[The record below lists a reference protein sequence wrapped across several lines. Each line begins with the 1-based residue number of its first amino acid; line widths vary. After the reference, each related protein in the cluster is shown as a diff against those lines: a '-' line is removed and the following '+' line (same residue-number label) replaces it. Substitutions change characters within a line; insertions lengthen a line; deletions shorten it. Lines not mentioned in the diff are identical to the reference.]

1 MSSSGF
7 YFNGR
12 LYRTPT
18 VVSRVD
24 ASGLANRNLSVGN
37 ILAILATSGGG
48 GEPKTA
54 VRFGSPAEA
63 AATGV
68 NGYALKAIE
77 MAFAPST
84 QTGGPAEIVFMRVN
98 PATQSTGTVKNG
110 SAATIINLA
119 SADYG
124 LTTAQIKYKIESGT
138 TAGSKLTTQKG
149 NDYYTQD
156 DVARNVFSVEY
167 TGAEASAR
175 MSITGTTLTLE
186 APNATSVASI
196 DLNIYD
202 TAQKVVDR
210 INVVTGFTAAVLD
223 GYVDHATLN
232 ALDIISNQDVKTAA
246 YNVTA
251 NIQAAIDWFNG
262 LTEGF
267 VVATRVDGVAGA
279 ALANTDW
286 TYLTGGSDGTTT
298 NTDWTDAFTALQ
310 SVDVQWVVPISGSAS
325 IHAMADAHCQFMST
339 IGRMERRARC
349 GTVSATDN
357 TAALA
362 AALALNSD
370 RTSLQFQGVYDY
382 DANGN
387 LTLYPPYVAA
397 ALVGGMS
404 TGVNPGTSLTNK
416 SITVRG
422 LERKLRIPVDSD
434 VLIDGGLLCFDSN
447 EFGYSILKDNSTWL
461 VSDNYYRVLMAT
473 GVAGDHVARELRN
486 ALRTIVGESASPLAL
501 TDAKMRCVTT
511 LNNLARPIPFGPG
524 LLIGDQDNPPWKN
537 LTISVEG
544 NVMTIDVQVNLTV
557 EIDYVGINIYAQ
569 AYNGTIVA

>member
-63 AATGV
+63 AAAGV

-232 ALDIISNQDVKTAA
+232 AVSPGLIAGSGLKPQHRPQHRRGIAVSPGLIAGSGLKPNGAHDDQIDALVSPGLIAGSGLKQGLARRPQSQHQSISRLNCREWIET
-246 YNVTA
+246 
-251 NIQAAIDWFNG
+251 
-262 LTEGF
+262 L
-267 VVATRVDGVAGA
+267 R
-279 ALANTDW
+279 L
-286 TYLTGGSDGTTT
+286 
-298 NTDWTDAFTALQ
+298 
-310 SVDVQWVVPISGSAS
+310 AS
-325 IHAMADAHCQFMST
+325 IA
-339 IGRMERRARC
+339 GPARWYLP
-349 GTVSATDN
+349 A
-357 TAALA
+357 
-362 AALALNSD
+362 
-370 RTSLQFQGVYDY
+370 
-382 DANGN
+382 
-387 LTLYPPYVAA
+387 
-397 ALVGGMS
+397 
-404 TGVNPGTSLTNK
+404 
-416 SITVRG
+416 
-422 LERKLRIPVDSD
+422 
-434 VLIDGGLLCFDSN
+434 
-447 EFGYSILKDNSTWL
+447 
-461 VSDNYYRVLMAT
+461 
-473 GVAGDHVARELRN
+473 
-486 ALRTIVGESASPLAL
+486 
-501 TDAKMRCVTT
+501 
-511 LNNLARPIPFGPG
+511 
-524 LLIGDQDNPPWKN
+524 
-537 LTISVEG
+537 
-544 NVMTIDVQVNLTV
+544 
-557 EIDYVGINIYAQ
+557 
-569 AYNGTIVA
+569 